1 MLEWY
6 PPIKQPIEVYYIIQW
21 IGSRDIWQETL
32 TFHVKSFLQSDGFPV
47 DFPPIHPW
55 FQWFPF
61 NHPDPAALRALFNAA
76 RLCFG
81 RSLRPLAM
89 QRHNVGSEL
98 PPAMRAGLWA
108 RRRRWGPMGALK
120 AAIVGLGPSWWFHFG
135 SPKRLRNPGWMNLSA
150 QKLTIIWGCRIV
162 ISGTDNLISRGYQEY
177 QIDITRNRIMAGWGP
192 LSDRHPLVARMWM
205 LPWAHLI
212 CWRENEL
219 FWAAQSARYS

>member
-108 RRRRWGPMGALK
+108 RRRRWGPMGADGGYHESCHRRPRSKLVVSLWK
-120 AAIVGLGPSWWFHFG
+120 PKKTKKPGLDEFERPKIDNHLRLPDCHF
-135 SPKRLRNPGWMNLSA
+135 RNW
-150 QKLTIIWGCRIV
+150 Q
-162 ISGTDNLISRGYQEY
+162 
-177 QIDITRNRIMAGWGP
+177 
-192 LSDRHPLVARMWM
+192 SD
-205 LPWAHLI
+205 
-212 CWRENEL
+212 
-219 FWAAQSARYS
+219 